1 MSGCSGLKYNC
12 GSMPERLKKHTGSWF
27 KQGILLLP
35 ALLLSGITLFAQGE
49 RKFIRQGNREFEKQ
63 NYSESEISYRRAID
77 KNKSSADA
85 VFNAGDALYKQ
96 EKYEDAGKQFIESHR
111 MNEDRDKKAGSM
123 YNLGNSLLKAGKLKE
138 SIEAY
143 KNSLRLNPGNMQA
156 KYNLAY
162 AQDRLKEQE
171 EQQQQQQDQQNQDQN
186 KDQQNQDQN
195 KDQQDQNQDKQN
207 DQKESEDQNKQDEQQ
222 QSDQQQSISKEDAER
237 LLNAIANDEKEV
249 QEKVKEAKAAKQ
261 RVKTLKNW

>member
-1 MSGCSGLKYNC
+1 MQKLIGNIESRYKSVA
-12 GSMPERLKKHTGSWF
+12 
-27 KQGILLLP
+27 
-35 ALLLSGITLFAQGE
+35 ALLLALLWFGGSLFAQGE
-49 RKFIRQGNREFEKQ
+49 RKFIRQGNKEFQKEK
-63 NYSESEISYRRAID
+63 YSESEISYRRAID

-85 VFNAGDALYKQ
+85 VFNTGDALYRQ
-96 EKYEDAGKQFIESHR
+96 EKYEDAGKQFTESHR
-111 MNEDRDKKAGSM
+111 MNEDREKKASSM
-123 YNLGNSLLKAGKLKE
+123 YNLGNSFLKSGKLKE

-143 KNSLRLNPGNMQA
+143 KNSLRLDPGNIEA

-171 EQQQQQQDQQNQDQN
+171 QQQQQQQQQNQQNQDQN
-186 KDQQNQDQN
+186 QDQNKEQNQDQ
-195 KDQQDQNQDKQN
+195 DQDKKD
-207 DQKESEDQNKQDEQQ
+207 DQKENENQDQQ
-222 QSDQQQSISKEDAER
+222 QPNDQQQSMSREDAER

>member
-1 MSGCSGLKYNC
+1 MLKNFKGHIESFFRL
-12 GSMPERLKKHTGSWF
+12 GS
-27 KQGILLLP
+27 ILLLLF
-35 ALLLSGITLFAQGE
+35 LLFSGSLYAQGE

-63 NYSESEISYRRAID
+63 KYSESEISYRRAID
-77 KNKSSADA
+77 KNKGSADA
-85 VFNAGDALYKQ
+85 VFNTGDALYKQ
-96 EKYEDAGKQFIESHR
+96 DKFEDAGKQFAESHR

-143 KNSLRLNPGNMQA
+143 KNSLRLNPGNIQA

-162 AQDRLKEQE
+162 AQDRLE
-171 EQQQQQQDQQNQDQN
+171 EQQQQQQNQQNQDQD
-186 KDQQNQDQN
+186 KQDKQDDQKENEDQN
-195 KDQQDQNQDKQN
+195 QQDQQQ
-207 DQKESEDQNKQDEQQ
+207 QQ
-222 QSDQQQSISKEDAER
+222 QSDQQQSMSREDAER

>member
-1 MSGCSGLKYNC
+1 MLKQIK
-12 GSMPERLKKHTGSWF
+12 RHTESLF
-27 KQGILLLP
+27 SAEIIFLS
-35 ALLLSGITLFAQGE
+35 ALLMFSGSAFAQGE

-63 NYSESEISYRRAID
+63 KYSESEISYRRAVD
-77 KNKSSADA
+77 KNKGSADA
-85 VFNAGDALYKQ
+85 VFNTGDALYKQ
-96 EKYEDAGKQFIESHR
+96 EKYEDAGKQFVESHR
-111 MNEDRDKKAGSM
+111 MNEDRDKKAASM
-123 YNLGNSLLKAGKLKE
+123 YNLGNSMLKSGKLKE

-156 KYNLAY
+156 KYNLAW

-171 EQQQQQQDQQNQDQN
+171 QQQQQQQNQQNQDQN
-186 KDQQNQDQN
+186 KNQQN
-195 KDQQDQNQDKQN
+195 KDQNEDKQDKQDDQKQNGNQDKQ
-207 DQKESEDQNKQDEQQ
+207 
-222 QSDQQQSISKEDAER
+222 DQQQQQQNDQQQAMSKEDAER